1 MDSCDVCGKQSS
13 DMYSVL
19 LEGARM
25 IVCEKCSRG
34 NKIIAKIESGQGSS
48 TKSHVGRQK
57 EDEVEVVEDYGDIIR
72 KARESTGLNIDQFA
86 MKINE
91 RASGLRRVEEGRTL
105 PTVQLTEKLEKELG
119 IKLTAPAEKSQK
131 SAVISKDE
139 PITLWDA
146 AYKKEKKQGK
156 EGE

>member
-1 MDSCDVCGKQSS
+1 MDSCDVCGKQSP

-34 NKIIAKIESGQGSS
+34 NKVIAKIESGPGNNA
-48 TKSHVGRQK
+48 KSFGGRQK
-57 EDEVEVVEDYGDIIR
+57 DDEIEVVEDYGDIIR
-72 KARESTGLNIDQFA
+72 KARESTGLTLDQFA
-86 MKINE
+86 LKINE
-91 RASGLRRVEEGRTL
+91 RASGLRRVEESRTL

-119 IKLTAPAEKSQK
+119 IKLTAPTEKMQK
-131 SAVISKDE
+131 SAGLSKDE

-146 AYKKEKKQGK
+146 AYKKDKKQDK
-156 EGE
+156 KGE